1 MKTSSLL
8 VSLLIINSSFLAGHF
23 STQLLG
29 NLNPL
34 ILGGS
39 ELILG
44 VIYYFHTVL
53 KDVRNA
59 FDVNITL

>member
-1 MKTSSLL
+1 MKTSTLL

-23 STQLLG
+23 STQLIG

-34 ILGGS
+34 VLGGA
-39 ELILG
+39 ELFLG
-44 VIYYFHTVL
+44 IVYFLHRVL

-59 FDVNITL
+59 FDVDIKM